1 MAHFI
6 RKIRK
11 KLNLAIIWI
20 EHDMKMVAELADR
33 VVVLDYGRMLAT
45 GTANEVLQ
53 DPNVVS
59 AYLGTG
65 LSLRKTGDDQNAAQ

>member
-1 MAHFI
+1 
-6 RKIRK
+6 
-11 KLNLAIIWI
+11 
-20 EHDMKMVAELADR
+20 

-53 DPNVVS
+53 DPDVVS